1 MIFCIRLLYILFA
14 CILSSTAAEPDE
26 NKTVASGRDDD
37 FGQKMAAATLSNI
50 AEDFNSTASKQAL
63 LTVSEI
69 LLVSDPDV
77 LEGDQRD
84 GTLRSDETN
93 IHKLIDSST
102 HIADED
108 KNIDHDGDK
117 KIIDNVL
124 LGIRAMPDNAT
135 IWELFKAQV
144 QADFAPFLIIIPKPI
159 KRLISR
165 NIVKAAQKLQVIFLG
180 PTIHMICV
188 AGRVVGVVGQS
199 VVRIG
204 EDIIKVSHFIS
215 SADNYMTEKNIIP
228 IQKISENDLST
239 RERVPM
245 IGDEAVTSNSLIL
258 LNEERDMKSTDS
270 QISKCDLIPEVS
282 INNVDSGSGTLSK
295 NSAIDDSLYDPL
307 NEVRILHDSEHIDL
321 DDVDNENI
329 EDASEMEYIE
339 I

>member
-1 MIFCIRLLYILFA
+1 M
-14 CILSSTAAEPDE
+14 
-26 NKTVASGRDDD
+26 
-37 FGQKMAAATLSNI
+37 
-50 AEDFNSTASKQAL
+50 
-63 LTVSEI
+63 VSA
-69 LLVSDPDV
+69 PDV
-77 LEGDQRD
+77 LGGDQRD
-84 GTLRSDETN
+84 GTPRSDETD
-93 IHKLIDSST
+93 IQELVDSST
-102 HIADED
+102 QIADED
-108 KNIDHDGDK
+108 KNINHDGDK

-144 QADFAPFLIIIPKPI
+144 QADFAPFLIIIPSPI

-165 NIVKAAQKLQVIFLG
+165 NVVKAAQKLQVIFLG

-204 EDIIKVSHFIS
+204 EDIIKISHFIS

-228 IQKISENDLST
+228 IQKISENSLST

-245 IGDEAVTSNSLIL
+245 IEDEEVISNSLVL
-258 LNEERDMKSTDS
+258 SNEEKKLKSTDS
-270 QISKCDLIPEVS
+270 QTSKNDLIPEVKMNYVES
-282 INNVDSGSGTLSK
+282 DSSTLSK
-295 NSAIDDSLYDPL
+295 NNAKDDSLNDPL
-307 NEVRILHDSEHIDL
+307 NDVRILHDSDYIDL

-329 EDASEMEYIE
+329 EDASEIEYIE

>member
-26 NKTVASGRDDD
+26 NKTVASGKDDD

-63 LTVSEI
+63 LAVSEI
-69 LLVSDPDV
+69 LLVSAPDV

-84 GTLRSDETN
+84 GTLRSDESD
-93 IHKLIDSST
+93 IHELIDSST

-165 NIVKAAQKLQVIFLG
+165 NIVKAALKLQVIFLG
-180 PTIHMICV
+180 PTIHMVCV

-239 RERVPM
+239 GERVSM

-258 LNEERDMKSTDS
+258 SSEETDTKSTDS
-270 QISKCDLIPEVS
+270 QIFKYDLIPEVS
-282 INNVDSGSGTLSK
+282 VNNVDSGSSTLSK

-307 NEVRILHDSEHIDL
+307 NDVRILHDSDYIDL

-329 EDASEMEYIE
+329 DDASETEYIE